1 MFTTV
6 NLPHRNSG
14 FAVVLALSIMALVTL
29 VLLGLSTLLVVEQRG
44 AEARVLKLSA
54 EANARLAL
62 NMAIGQLQKEIGRDA
77 RVTSPERG
85 NEPVTGEDHWTAA
98 YEAWPYAADEQPE
111 RPTDREVN
119 FRAWLVSGAE
129 DLDNWPNRIE
139 MLGAGTLGAAAPVA
153 ARVSAPLVSVEGQVR
168 PGRMAWWSSDEGM
181 KAKVNAGY
189 DSSRADSLGL
199 SDSLSHAQSPP
210 HVGHHAFTDLVDFEW
225 QPGNRQ
231 QALNESQLELM
242 AGLGDGALG
251 SSFHD
256 LTVYSAGVLSD
267 VRGNRLKQDLSNLLT
282 RPLSEIRN
290 KPLYLADG
298 RMNHFEITEEG
309 ALTNASFM
317 GISNSSGAD
326 EWGINL
332 EELFLYHNIYSE
344 LEWEGEDDEPKQ
356 PILVTKDNLIDASE
370 NPYYMYGRPN
380 IDVMQFILSLEAFKN
395 SGDYIMR
402 MKLDAMAA
410 LVNPNDV
417 RVRYPA
423 GLAKGLR
430 LLTFPY
436 DMTMKTQNPDGS
448 PHRRRRT
455 PAPIQT
461 VRGYIE
467 GNKTSAEGFDLQP
480 GESAVFGAS
489 NLKNGELNLRRGF
502 DPSGGVNLV
511 DWNLHAGALTANHKV
526 DFELEKVTSALN
538 TGGQSNVYVH
548 AWHIQSSHLKAPNV
562 SNNRMFQNL
571 SLASDKDGLPDSE
584 IMDTLFPPTI
594 TPPQVRPVSDF
605 YNEPQSIMIMTIARN
620 VERSS
625 DPAYPDALDS
635 RPSLFDIAINPM
647 RVERDD
653 TPSSLHETQ
662 MVWSAAPMNYD
673 PEWRSLAA
681 GEGGRNLY
689 HGGGRQPSVGGNFQ
703 VFHRRIPFA
712 PPLSIGAFQHG
723 IAVGITG
730 HFVPKSEGGNHLT
743 RLPPGADPAKAALNP
758 NEAAFPPIAKAIGN
772 SFATPYLSPD
782 QVYQDSTT
790 DPSWMAN
797 NALWDSWFLGG
808 IVDGRADTSNPFQ
821 TDRRSAREQ
830 FSELADGSGV
840 LRNKRFLY
848 YPHKDQEEAEEE
860 LFDGEDL
867 RPSALK
873 GLAKYLM
880 VDGAFNVNSTS
891 VAAWTA
897 LLSSI
902 RGQELLRPD
911 GSTIVPLGYPLG
923 TVGYAVDT
931 STSGPVGDWAGFR
944 DLSSTEIGTLAEKI
958 VEEVQ
963 ARGPFLSMAD
973 FINRRPDSAIA
984 EHQAVGALQAAID
997 KSGINDRF
1005 DSSQRTLTAADLD
1018 FLPGAEILDAEPLA
1032 ARAVGSS
1039 GHLSQGDLLTAFGPL
1054 LSVRSDTFRI
1064 RAYGETLNLMGDEVL
1079 AQAWCEAIVQRLPE
1093 YVDPSDSPE
1102 AAAGW
1107 PSSGDQLASD
1117 NARFGRRL
1125 KVVSV
1130 RWLTPDEI

>member
-1 MFTTV
+1 
-6 NLPHRNSG
+6 
-14 FAVVLALSIMALVTL
+14 
-29 VLLGLSTLLVVEQRG
+29 
-44 AEARVLKLSA
+44 
-54 EANARLAL
+54 
-62 NMAIGQLQKEIGRDA
+62 
-77 RVTSPERG
+77 
-85 NEPVTGEDHWTAA
+85 
-98 YEAWPYAADEQPE
+98 
-111 RPTDREVN
+111 
-119 FRAWLVSGAE
+119 LVSGAE
-129 DLDNWPNRIE
+129 DLDNWPERIE
-139 MLGAGTLGAAAPVA
+139 MLGEGTLGAAAPVE
-153 ARVSAPLVSVEGQVR
+153 ARVSAPLVSVEGPVR

-189 DSSRADSLGL
+189 DSSLVDSLGL
-199 SDSLSHAQSPP
+199 SDSLFHMQSPP
-210 HVGHHAFTDLVDFEW
+210 HVGHHAFTDLVGFEW

-242 AGLGDGALG
+242 AGLDDGALG

-298 RMNHFEITEEG
+298 RMNHFEITEAG

-344 LEWEGEDDEPKQ
+344 LEWEGNE
-356 PILVTKDNLIDASE
+356 PILVTKDNLVDASE

-380 IDVMQFILSLEAFKN
+380 IDLMQFILSLEAFKHKEKYN
-395 SGDYIMR
+395 MR
-402 MKLDAMAA
+402 MKLDALIA

-423 GLAKGLR
+423 EFPKGLR
-430 LLTFPY
+430 LLSFPY
-436 DMTMKTQNPDGS
+436 EMTMK
-448 PHRRRRT
+448 
-455 PAPIQT
+455 IQDRPPSQPTRAISLT
-461 VRGYIE
+461 VKGYIE

-480 GESAVFGAS
+480 GESAVFGS
-489 NLKNGELNLRRGF
+489 SGVKSSELDLHRGF
-502 DPSGGVNLV
+502 APSGGVNVPKWELKTGGLSE
-511 DWNLHAGALTANHKV
+511 DDIV
-526 DFELEKVTSALN
+526 DFELEKVTSAMN
-538 TGGQSNVYVH
+538 QGGSNVYVQF
-548 AWHIQSSHLKAPNV
+548 WFMSSDLQDPLEAPNKPD
-562 SNNRMFQNL
+562 NRIFQNTHL
-571 SLASDKDGLPDSE
+571 SADKDGLPDTE
-584 IMDTLFPPTI
+584 IMDTLLPPTI
-594 TPPQVRPVSDF
+594 TPAQLRPVSAFID
-605 YNEPQSIMIMTIARN
+605 EPQPILLMTIARN

-625 DPAYPDALDS
+625 SAEYPDALDS
-635 RPSLFDIAINPM
+635 RPSLYDIAISPRSIN
-647 RVERDD
+647 RDD
-653 TPSSLHETQ
+653 TPRSLHENQ
-662 MVWSAAPMNYD
+662 MVWSAAPMNY
-673 PEWRSLAA
+673 EWRTFAA
-681 GEGGRNLY
+681 GEGGENLY

-730 HFVPKSEGGNHLT
+730 HFEEGTEPST

-758 NEAAFPPIAKAIGN
+758 AKAAFPPIAKAIGN
-772 SFATPYLSPD
+772 SFATPYLSPA

-902 RGQELLRPD
+902 REQELLRPD
-911 GSTIVPLGYPLG
+911 GSTIVPLGHPLG

-931 STSGPVGDWAGFR
+931 STSGAAGDWAGFR

-973 FINRRPDSAIA
+973 FINRRPDSDEP

-997 KSGINDRF
+997 KSGLNDRF
-1005 DSSQRTLTAADLD
+1005 DSPERLLTAADMD
-1018 FLPGAEILDAEPLA
+1018 FLEGPILPGAEILDAEPLA

-1064 RAYGETLNLMGDEVL
+1064 RAYGETLNLGGDEVL

-1093 YVDPSDSPE
+1093 YVDPSNLPE
-1102 AAAGW
+1102 AAEGW
-1107 PSSGDQLASD
+1107 PGSGDQLAPD